1 MATRKTPTAR
11 KSTRSRISTA
21 ELERRLK
28 ELERRVAI
36 LEAKQAQGQP
46 TLADRLAET
55 VSSSRRVER
64 AQNQ

>member
-1 MATRKTPTAR
+1 MANRKTPAAR

-21 ELERRLK
+21 DLEKRLK

-36 LEAKQAQGQP
+36 LEAKQAQAQP
-46 TLADRLAET
+46 TLAERLGERAS
-55 VSSSRRVER
+55 VGRQVER